1 MPCKDEVHGGLPAAA
16 AALAL
21 VHPAPAAF
29 RSAASRLHPPF
40 RLMQLPS
47 SVATLRPMHT
57 FHPALQLFPSGLS
70 GPRLEEV
77 RFVEMVGG
85 SGNAA
90 LGLLRDC
97 PKLHSLAV
105 AGPQSMMGEREQG
118 RTKLAAPGGECSS
131 LPHACPACPQPL
143 ALATPRT
150 LTGLQARLNLCPAAL
165 CPFAVV
171 QAAWRRWCCR
181 ARRWHRSARCTAFDH
196 WTCW

>member
-1 MPCKDEVHGGLPAAA
+1 
-16 AALAL
+16 
-21 VHPAPAAF
+21 
-29 RSAASRLHPPF
+29 
-40 RLMQLPS
+40 MQLPS

-118 RTKLAAPGGECSS
+118 RTKLAAPGGPTGAGSGWILVADDAETVAPLVDVLDAGGHRHRIVG
-131 LPHACPACPQPL
+131 LPA
-143 ALATPRT
+143 
-150 LTGLQARLNLCPAAL
+150 
-165 CPFAVV
+165 
-171 QAAWRRWCCR
+171 
-181 ARRWHRSARCTAFDH
+181 SAR
-196 WTCW
+196 